1 MRTKNRIKARSGN
14 EEKKRGLNQDQ
25 EVRKRRE
32 SKRPG
37 SEDNKRGFKARSRNK
52 DKKRVLKQDQ
62 GVRTRRKD

>member
-32 SKRPG
+32 SK
-37 SEDNKRGFKARSRNK
+37 SK
-52 DKKRVLKQDQ
+52 
-62 GVRTRRKD
+62 TRE